1 MADSAEANPIVFFDI
16 TLGGEKL
23 GRIKMKLFKDV
34 VPRTAENFRQFCT
47 GETKNNRGQPQGYKG
62 CKFHRIIK
70 GFMIQGGDFINGN
83 GTGSRTIY
91 GTEKFADENFILKH
105 DKSGLLSMA
114 NSGPNSNGCQFFII
128 TADGGTPHLNGKHVV
143 FGEVIEDGMEVV
155 RKIENT
161 RTVANPE
168 GKPVQDV
175 VIAQCG
181 EIPPCFN
188 MVSLASTERA
198 PGVIA
203 PSVGGSL
210 KRKHPDANDDSDA
223 ILSSQTKRRR
233 VTFDPD
239 VDVRII
245 VDPNEKSLELV
256 GEEVQRALER
266 HAIGDTIAYDQI
278 RSLFAEKPTSSNAPL
293 TRVLH
298 KYLVALTNNAP
309 LLDHSRRGLVHAI
322 IDCSWI
328 ARNDDFVRSYRRF
341 LSSLLS
347 VQPGFTST
355 VLSMLVNM
363 FVESPSPSLRQKDDP
378 KIQRVR
384 IQNRMHEC
392 LRFILRQNAMNST
405 HLAHTITRAFPFPT
419 DTSKAHEQYITNI
432 LRVTDYCQELKGEI
446 LSLVMDKLVKID
458 VQLQVDMDDL
468 EDDIEDRLL
477 GDTTGDLDEDYESD
491 NDSVSSE
498 ESLDD
503 EERRIKELKD
513 SVAKLDNIMDLLF
526 SHYDSVFAKGNL
538 ADIDE
543 TFESLI
549 SQFANIILPTYR
561 SRHTQFLLFHFS
573 QTSPDLMERFAGCCS
588 HLAFD
593 SGRPHI
599 LRVAAAAYLAS
610 FIARGAHVSGPVV
623 RDVFDLLCHH
633 LESLRIAHEPGCKGP
648 DLRRYGTYY
657 AVSQALL
664 YAFCF
669 RWRDLVTTPDGLPP
683 TDEDIIYHEGD
694 YTWHNSI
701 HDILRRNIYSKLNP
715 LKICAPSIVQ
725 QFARM
730 AHHFHFVYVF
740 PLLETNKR
748 VRLARSVGGYNDGV
762 GARETALTM
771 KKGEEGFLLDAY
783 FPFDPYGLPR
793 SKRWM
798 VGDYVEWKP
807 IPGMPIERDEDDE
820 EEDEDDDSET
830 ESHIAGEDEDDLED
844 GTVTDASS

>member
-1 MADSAEANPIVFFDI
+1 
-16 TLGGEKL
+16 
-23 GRIKMKLFKDV
+23 
-34 VPRTAENFRQFCT
+34 
-47 GETKNNRGQPQGYKG
+47 
-62 CKFHRIIK
+62 
-70 GFMIQGGDFINGN
+70 
-83 GTGSRTIY
+83 
-91 GTEKFADENFILKH
+91 
-105 DKSGLLSMA
+105 
-114 NSGPNSNGCQFFII
+114 
-128 TADGGTPHLNGKHVV
+128 
-143 FGEVIEDGMEVV
+143 
-155 RKIENT
+155 
-161 RTVANPE
+161 
-168 GKPVQDV
+168 
-175 VIAQCG
+175 
-181 EIPPCFN
+181 
-188 MVSLASTERA
+188 MVSLASIGGA

-203 PSVGGSL
+203 PSVGASL
-210 KRKHPDANDDSDA
+210 KRKQSDANYENDM

-233 VTFDPD
+233 VTFDPE
-239 VDVRII
+239 VDVRMLA
-245 VDPNEKSLELV
+245 DPDEKSLELV
-256 GEEVQRALER
+256 GEEVQRALEK
-266 HAIGDTIAYDQI
+266 HAVGDTISYDQI
-278 RSLFAEKPTSSNAPL
+278 RTLFTEKPTSSNAPL
-293 TRVLH
+293 TRLLH
-298 KYLVALTNNAP
+298 KYLIALTNNAP
-309 LLDHSRRGLVHAI
+309 HLDHSRRGLVHAI

-328 ARNDDFVRSYRRF
+328 ARNEHFVRSYRRF

-347 VQPGFTST
+347 VQPGYTST
-355 VLSMLVNM
+355 VLSMLVNA
-363 FVESPSPSLRQKDDP
+363 FVEPPSPSMRQQDDP
-378 KIQRVR
+378 KILRMR
-384 IQNRMHEC
+384 IHSRIHEC
-392 LRFILRQNAMNST
+392 LRYVLRQNSMNST
-405 HLAHTITRAFPFPT
+405 HLAHTITQAFPFPT
-419 DTSKAHEQYITNI
+419 DTSKAHEQYIKNI
-432 LRVTDYCQELKGEI
+432 LKVTEYCPELKGEI
-446 LSLVMDKLVKID
+446 LSLIMDKVVKID
-458 VQLQVDMDDL
+458 AQLQVDMEDL
-468 EDDIEDRLL
+468 EDDVEDRLIQ
-477 GDTTGDLDEDYESD
+477 DTTADMDDEDDDSD

-498 ESLDD
+498 ESLDAD
-503 EERRIKELKD
+503 ERHMKELKD
-513 SVAKLDNIMDLLF
+513 SVTKLDNIMDLLF

-543 TFESLI
+543 TFENLL

-610 FIARGAHVSGPVV
+610 FIARGAHVSRPVV

-633 LESLRIAHEPGCKGP
+633 LESFRIVHEPGCKGP

-669 RWRDLVTTPDGLPP
+669 RWRDLVVTPDGLPP

-701 HDILRRNIYSKLNP
+701 HDTLRRNIYSKLNP

-730 AHHFHFVYVF
+730 AHHLHFVYVF

-748 VRLARSVGGYNDGV
+748 VRLARHVGGYMDGV

-798 VGDYVEWKP
+798 MGDYVEWKP
-807 IPGMPIERDEDDE
+807 IPGMPIEKDEDDE
-820 EEDEDDDSET
+820 DEEDEDEDESEVGDDDSKTDSLVGADE
-830 ESHIAGEDEDDLED
+830 EDDLD
-844 GTVTDASS
+844 DDSDTDVSS